1 MLLRYYVNFYDM
13 EIIEEEAFLS
23 WKEDLTQEYPGKG
36 KALFQ
41 VMCSH
46 WSMALCGLPP
56 LTPLC
61 LFVNE
66 TLQWLY
72 CCSGAGESV
81 ADLAGDCRRGGVRGW
96 RVLRNR
102 PKPCLI
108 RCRLVLGFFF
118 SLLIF
123 PSFLFCFFSSCLSR
137 SSCNHCY
144 SSFHNEIVLPASQ
157 ILFMLQVSILFS
169 LMSYSRCFIHFNQ
182 LGFKSRQYLAGKCTS
197 TQNLTHFCHRFTS
210 GRSHQVLS
218 QLFKNCLQKRE
229 LALQRGFLLF

>member
-1 MLLRYYVNFYDM
+1 MKHFSGCIVVLVQVNQWLTWL
-13 EIIEEEAFLS
+13 ETAEEEESEDEEYWGIGQSHVLS
-23 WKEDLTQEYPGKG
+23 D
-36 KALFQ
+36 
-41 VMCSH
+41 
-46 WSMALCGLPP
+46 
-56 LTPLC
+56 
-61 LFVNE
+61 
-66 TLQWLY
+66 
-72 CCSGAGESV
+72 
-81 ADLAGDCRRGGVRGW
+81 ADLFWG
-96 RVLRNR
+96 
-102 PKPCLI
+102 
-108 RCRLVLGFFF
+108 FF

-197 TQNLTHFCHRFTS
+197 TQNLTHFCHLFTS

>member
-108 RCRLVLGFFF
+108 RCRLVLGFF

-123 PSFLFCFFSSCLSR
+123 PSFLFRFFFFPPV
-137 SSCNHCY
+137 
-144 SSFHNEIVLPASQ
+144 FHALLVTTVTVHFTMRLFCQHHKSYLCSKFLYCSLWCPTADVLYT
-157 ILFMLQVSILFS
+157 SI
-169 LMSYSRCFIHFNQ
+169 N
-182 LGFKSRQYLAGKCTS
+182 LGLRVDSI
-197 TQNLTHFCHRFTS
+197 
-210 GRSHQVLS
+210 
-218 QLFKNCLQKRE
+218 
-229 LALQRGFLLF
+229 